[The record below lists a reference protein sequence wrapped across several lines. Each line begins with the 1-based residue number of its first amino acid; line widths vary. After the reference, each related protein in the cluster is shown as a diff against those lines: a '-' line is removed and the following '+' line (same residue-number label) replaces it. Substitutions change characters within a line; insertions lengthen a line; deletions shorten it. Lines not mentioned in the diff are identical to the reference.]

1 VREHHDMQDKVVL
14 ITGGNSG
21 IGLEAGVDLARMGAT
36 VLVTARD
43 EAKGA
48 AAVDEIRRR
57 AGTGTATVVPLDL
70 ASFASIERCAAQVL
84 DGWDRL
90 DVLINNAGGIL
101 SDRRETEEGFEMT
114 FGVNHL
120 GHFLLTELLA
130 DRLQASAPARIVNV
144 ASLAHRGA
152 PGGLSFADLQRR
164 DGYNATQAYN
174 ESKLANILFT
184 VELAERLAGTGVTA
198 NACHPGAVRSG
209 FASSD
214 DMHGISHLGM
224 RLARP
229 FMIGPGRGADPLVSL
244 ASSPRWEGVTGIYAV
259 GGYVPGVHQHTPS
272 KAARDPQ
279 AAAMLWAESER
290 LVAAGRAGSGTPGVA
305 TGEG

>member
-1 VREHHDMQDKVVL
+1 VQEQNDMRDKVVL

-36 VLVTARD
+36 VLITARD

-48 AAVDEIRRR
+48 DALAEIRRR
-57 AGTGTATVVPLDL
+57 AGTDNAAVVPLDL
-70 ASFASIERCAAQVL
+70 ASFASIDRCAAQVIE
-84 DGWDRL
+84 GWDRL

-101 SDRRETEEGFEMT
+101 SDRKETVEGVEMT

-120 GHFLLTELLA
+120 GHFLLTDLLL
-130 DRLQASAPARIVNV
+130 DRLRASAPARIVNV

-164 DGYNATQAYN
+164 SSYNATQAYN

-184 VELAERLAGTGVTA
+184 MELAERLAGTGVTV
-198 NACHPGAVRSG
+198 NCCHPGAVRSG
-209 FASSD
+209 FASAD
-214 DMHGISHLGM
+214 DTHGVSHLGM

-229 FMIGPGRGADPLVSL
+229 FMIGPARGADPLVSL

-272 KAARDPQ
+272 KAARDPK
-279 AAAMLWAESER
+279 AASMLWTESEQ
-290 LVAAGRAGSGTPGVA
+290 LVAAGRDRSGSSSA
-305 TGEG
+305 EG